1 MEKKPRQQIVMMIKP
16 SSSACNLA
24 CSYCF
29 YQDLASKREIPS
41 HGFMKDEVMRAIIE
55 KCMAEAEHC
64 SFMFQG
70 GEPSLIGLPFF
81 RRFVETVN
89 ALNETYRCT
98 IHYAF
103 QTNALTLDPEWAGF
117 FKENGFLVGVS
128 FDGNARLHN
137 LYRKDARGEGSAQRV
152 LQSISLLK
160 EQGVDFNI
168 LSVVTPAMAENVRP
182 MWNYLSGHGLPF
194 LQFIPCMD
202 PFGEEPGEMS
212 FSLSPDSYAKFL
224 KDLFDLW
231 YESLAKGKGVSVRFF
246 DNLVSMLVGYPP
258 ESCDMSGICSVQY
271 VSESDGSIY
280 PCDFFC
286 SDGYLLGNI
295 LDSAIAELD
304 GKRKGLQF
312 IESSPNK
319 SLACST
325 CQWKSLCRGGCKRYR
340 NDGEYRYCTSMQQFF
355 PYAIERLEQ
364 VARTVQTRLT

>member
-1 MEKKPRQQIVMMIKP
+1 MMIKP

-29 YQDLASKREIPS
+29 YQDLALKRDIPF
-41 HGFMKDEVMRAIIE
+41 HGFMSDEVMASLIE
-55 KCMAEAEHC
+55 KCLSEAERC

-81 RRFVETVN
+81 KRFVETVN
-89 ALNETYRCT
+89 RLNETSHS
-98 IHYAF
+98 IVNYAF
-103 QTNALTLDPEWAGF
+103 QTNALTLDLPWAEF

-137 LYRKDARGEGSAQRV
+137 LYRKDSKGEGTAQKV

-160 EQGVDFNI
+160 EQCVDFNI

-194 LQFIPCMD
+194 LQYIPCMD
-202 PFGEEPGEMS
+202 PFGEEPGGTS

-224 KDLFDLW
+224 MQLFDLW
-231 YESLAKGKGVSVRFF
+231 YENLAGGKGVSVRFF
-246 DNLVSMLVGYPP
+246 DNLVSMLVGFQP
-258 ESCDMSGICSVQY
+258 ESCDMTGICSVQY
-271 VSESDGSIY
+271 VAESDGSIY

-286 SDGYLLGNI
+286 VDDYCLGNI
-295 LDSAIAELD
+295 LSSSITDLD
-304 GKRKGLQF
+304 AKRKELQF

-325 CQWKSLCRGGCKRYR
+325 CQWEKLCRGGCKRYR
-340 NDGEYRYCTSMQQFF
+340 NEGAYRYCTSMQQFF
-355 PYAIERLEQ
+355 PYAIHRLEQ
-364 VARTVQTRLT
+364 VARTVRQQINTK